1 MTIWLILMQSPFL
14 SPSSPKVLEIGWGLG
29 YSATAIQ
36 QRRPR
41 QHVIVECDPGV
52 TTRAEA
58 WKQTLLKEDEEEEK
72 EEAEAAGSSDNNKS
86 SISSRSKNS
95 SCSNNSN
102 SNKTSRSSGR
112 RSIVLVQG
120 YWQQVLASLGQFTAV
135 LMDDFPLP
143 LKGLGADD
151 EARVLASTGGSRW
164 HHFLD
169 LIVR

>member
-1 MTIWLILMQSPFL
+1 M
-14 SPSSPKVLEIGWGLG
+14 LEIGWGLG

-36 QRRPR
+36 KRRPR
-41 QHVIVECDPGV
+41 RHVIVECDSGV
-52 TTRAEA
+52 MTRAEA
-58 WKQTLLKEDEEEEK
+58 WKQALLKEEGGG
-72 EEAEAAGSSDNNKS
+72 EEAPGSSHNNKS
-86 SISSRSKNS
+86 SNSSNNNDSNESSSRN
-95 SCSNNSN
+95 
-102 SNKTSRSSGR
+102 GR
-112 RSIVLVQG
+112 MSIVLVQG

-143 LKGLGADD
+143 LEGLGEED

>member
-1 MTIWLILMQSPFL
+1 MSIWLILIQSPFPFP
-14 SPSSPKVLEIGWGLG
+14 SPSQVLEIGWGLG

-36 QRRPR
+36 KRRPR

-52 TTRAEA
+52 MTRAEA
-58 WKQTLLKEDEEEEK
+58 WKQALLKEDEEEK
-72 EEAEAAGSSDNNKS
+72 EEGEAAGSSDNNKS
-86 SISSRSKNS
+86 STSSRSKS
-95 SCSNNSN
+95 SSSSNNSD
-102 SNKTSRSSGR
+102 SNDSSRSSGR
-112 RSIVLVQG
+112 RSILLVQG

-143 LKGLGADD
+143 LDYLGADN